1 MFIEDSNVIKAP
13 NHFILPFYG
22 PPLIALLTFH
32 TSISLKW
39 GKIETFDKNRDLKNT
54 QIVKKKG
61 LYKDPGL
68 KMETLV
74 ATVRKVLQPI

>member
-13 NHFILPFYG
+13 NPFILPFYG

-54 QIVKKKG
+54 QIVKKHRKNCECCPVSQ
-61 LYKDPGL
+61 LI
-68 KMETLV
+68 
-74 ATVRKVLQPI
+74 VR